1 MVNDSDMYN
10 LVHYEVAKVADEL
23 QDIVIFV
30 WIISH
35 TFLILPLQE
44 NKFRISICYICVCF
58 IPSFYTTSE
67 EVQTYPT
74 GMSPVASGVTHDT
87 AYVISAM

>member
-1 MVNDSDMYN
+1 MVNASNKYN

-23 QDIVIFV
+23 QEVVIFV

-44 NKFRISICYICVCF
+44 TKFRFSI
-58 IPSFYTTSE
+58 P
-67 EVQTYPT
+67 
-74 GMSPVASGVTHDT
+74 
-87 AYVISAM
+87 

>member
-23 QDIVIFV
+23 QEVVIFV
-30 WIISH
+30 WIIFH

-44 NKFRISICYICVCF
+44 NKFRHI
-58 IPSFYTTSE
+58 
-67 EVQTYPT
+67 
-74 GMSPVASGVTHDT
+74 
-87 AYVISAM
+87 

>member
-1 MVNDSDMYN
+1 MVSSSDVYN
-10 LVHYEVAKVADEL
+10 LVHYEVAKVVDEL

-44 NKFRISICYICVCF
+44 NKFRISICNN
-58 IPSFYTTSE
+58 FYTTGE

-74 GMSPVASGVTHDT
+74 GVSLVASGVTHDA
-87 AYVISAM
+87 AYVISTI

>member
-1 MVNDSDMYN
+1 MVNASDVYN
-10 LVHYEVAKVADEL
+10 LVHYEVAKVVDEL

-44 NKFRISICYICVCF
+44 NNFKFSIS
-58 IPSFYTTSE
+58 
-67 EVQTYPT
+67 
-74 GMSPVASGVTHDT
+74 
-87 AYVISAM
+87 

>member
-1 MVNDSDMYN
+1 MVNASDVYN
-10 LVHYEVAKVADEL
+10 LVHYEVAKVVDEL

-44 NKFRISICYICVCF
+44 NKFRISICNN
-58 IPSFYTTSE
+58 FYTTGE

-74 GMSPVASGVTHDT
+74 GVSLVASGVTHDA